1 MKTFKRGKLHY
12 TIKYDESAL
21 KFIADLQK
29 KIDEY
34 GRAMDAIIL
43 ALVDYDS
50 VSTKFSSDYRI
61 GCIFSLLDQY
71 KKELMKT
78 ESGREFLSKHNVD
91 ITAIYK

>member
-1 MKTFKRGKLHY
+1 MKIGELYY
-12 TIKYDESAL
+12 TVKCDESAL
-21 KFIADLQK
+21 RLVADMQK

-50 VSTKFSSDYRI
+50 VSTEFSSDYRI
-61 GCIFSLLDQY
+61 GCVFSLLDQY

-78 ESGREFLSKHNVD
+78 KSGREFLSKHNID
-91 ITAIYK
+91 MTAIYKQP